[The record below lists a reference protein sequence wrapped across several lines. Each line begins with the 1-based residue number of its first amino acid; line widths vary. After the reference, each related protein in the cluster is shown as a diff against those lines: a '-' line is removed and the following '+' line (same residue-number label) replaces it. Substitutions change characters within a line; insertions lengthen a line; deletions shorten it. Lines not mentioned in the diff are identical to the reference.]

1 VRYKAGCVPVLLKAK
16 SAFIYLCH
24 VSLMENKLRVRA
36 RNATFSAGIGSH
48 GIARATSNVEARAKT
63 NS

>member
-1 VRYKAGCVPVLLKAK
+1 
-16 SAFIYLCH
+16 LCH